1 MAITEF
7 GGTVPSSTDPDN
19 FDSRADA
26 AWAWLVSAVPEM
38 NAAIQLLNLNSV
50 RTVSA
55 TSHSAALGIIT
66 FTIENNKSFVDGM
79 WVTIASAGTPAA
91 VHMVAIVTNYLGT
104 TLEVN
109 VQWHSGFVGSY
120 SDWVIVQAPPYNT
133 NAINDE
139 IFLSGGNGCGAT
151 NTLVRRLTTVVINS
165 GGSSMTYADSAT
177 LGMSLTINQAGI
189 YQFNAYNAD
198 SSNLL
203 LTRNTVTP
211 SFGSADTLSFASV
224 SSGSGANNTTVV
236 IKCNVS
242 DVIRMCVGS
251 TTAGTSSSTYF
262 RAKRIL

>member
-7 GGTVPSSTDPDN
+7 SGTVPSSTDPDN

-38 NAAIQLLNLNSV
+38 NTAIQLLNLNSV
-50 RTVSA
+50 RTISA
-55 TSHSAALGIIT
+55 TSHSAALGAKT
-66 FTIENNKSFVDGM
+66 FTVESGKSFYDGM
-79 WVTIASAGTPAA
+79 WVTIADDTDPTKQ
-91 VHMVAIVTNYLGT
+91 MVAIVVSYSGT
-104 TLEVN
+104 TLQVN
-109 VQWHSGFVGSY
+109 VQWHSGFAGSLA
-120 SDWVIVQAPPYNT
+120 DWMIVQAPPYNT

-139 IFLSGGNGCGAT
+139 IFLSGGNGCGST

-198 SSNLL
+198 SNNLM

-211 SFGSADTLSFASV
+211 SIGTADTLSVASV
-224 SSGSGANNTTVV
+224 STGSGANNTTVV

-242 DVIRMCVGS
+242 DVIRMCVGT